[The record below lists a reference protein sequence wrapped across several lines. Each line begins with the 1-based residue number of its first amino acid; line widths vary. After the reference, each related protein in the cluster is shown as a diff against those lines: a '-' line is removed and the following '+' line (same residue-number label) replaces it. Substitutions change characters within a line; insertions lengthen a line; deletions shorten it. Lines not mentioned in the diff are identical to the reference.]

1 MEVLVNEAPLTR
13 KREEVR
19 KVLVVAD
26 LDEPFSKNMCF
37 MSTSVTNGRGKAK
50 ITSAGMA
57 TQVGQIAYQ
66 LKDAKKKGNSL
77 TPLQMALSRLLCGTS
92 LTTVSHLSYLVLS
105 RLVVMT
111 GFFFL
116 CLLFALSVFVSFSS
130 CDQSVEMCKE
140 CFERRG
146 IAHVV
151 RCFSSLNIVQGDRPA
166 NALTAR
172 FWPTVETSGDST
184 KSLFGSKVAI
194 CMAKRQ

>member
-77 TPLQMALSRLLCGTS
+77 TPLQMALS
-92 LTTVSHLSYLVLS
+92 
-105 RLVVMT
+105 
-111 GFFFL
+111 
-116 CLLFALSVFVSFSS
+116 
-130 CDQSVEMCKE
+130 
-140 CFERRG
+140 
-146 IAHVV
+146 
-151 RCFSSLNIVQGDRPA
+151 
-166 NALTAR
+166 
-172 FWPTVETSGDST
+172 
-184 KSLFGSKVAI
+184 
-194 CMAKRQ
+194 